1 MAPGADSWRKEE
13 LEDFKE
19 AVDKDEVVKSMAEVM
34 DHHLKFM
41 DAAILRC
48 MSAVKCKETLKELLE
63 ERVEWEKEAQGHM
76 ANILEKA
83 MKL

>member
-1 MAPGADSWRKEE
+1 MPGANGWRKVK
-13 LEDFKE
+13 LEDFNE
-19 AVDKDEVVKSMAEVM
+19 AVNKDEVIKSMGEVM
-34 DHHLKFM
+34 DYNLKFM

-63 ERVEWEKEAQGHM
+63 EREEGERRAKAHM
-76 ANILEKA
+76 AIIMDKA